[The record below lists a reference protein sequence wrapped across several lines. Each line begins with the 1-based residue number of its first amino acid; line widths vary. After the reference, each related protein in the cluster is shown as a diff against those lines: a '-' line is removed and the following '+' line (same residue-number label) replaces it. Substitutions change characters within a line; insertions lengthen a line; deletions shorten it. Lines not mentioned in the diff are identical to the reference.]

1 MDRMADSVTSW
12 AKPNAETLTG
22 AAEEQVIVGVLEILL
37 NQIVIHVLNRN
48 LGTDPIQIHG
58 F

>member
-1 MDRMADSVTSW
+1 MADSVTSW